1 MTEYLRMFGR
11 IKNLFR
17 RRTEEVPVDDPPSSS
32 FPPRE
37 FHPGYT
43 PGARQTAAAAPA
55 TAQSESTMEE
65 LEHPSTGDSIRL
77 LLKPVL
83 LKLPDALRTRVRQPP
98 VGGVQISIP
107 LQKVLTQLQQGSV
120 KISFG
125 ELRQASPAGVFT
137 ELNDQDQTPVELPL
151 AEILSQ
157 LRPEQLPRRAG
168 QRKIEVPEA
177 VTGLFGS
184 KGEPL
189 TSIRMGSASARGP
202 VAPAPVSQEPVA
214 PIAPEP
220 APAVAFKPSIP
231 ARAPISP
238 ISPLAPIRPSQ
249 ALPSPAALRPPSAVP
264 AAPVTPRAPVTP
276 VAPVTPMA
284 PVTPIAP
291 AVAPAMA
298 MPTSDAQPAAVPV
311 EPLFVPLV
319 RVASAWPAA
328 IKQAL
333 AHLPDATL
341 ALPSDEL
348 EQALKRGKIAFPW
361 QRLRSWITP
370 PPPDT
375 TSAFDDI
382 ALELPL
388 SVIAPIFLA
397 QRRPAAAQ
405 KKYTITDHIPDVF
418 AGRGREPST
427 QVQVAAPITPSSPPP
442 APPAVAMPSTPAR
455 PVSAPLPP
463 PAARPTAAP
472 AAAPVAA
479 PAVASVPLPPRE
491 IGEVFG
497 QPGRKNWTPS
507 EIVQKTSAL
516 RGVTGALI
524 AMQDGLLVAGHL
536 PPGLNAE
543 TIAAFLP
550 QMHSRMAQYSKE
562 LKFGEANNLTL
573 IMDDV
578 PLKIFKTG
586 GVFFTVLGRPG
597 ESLPEPHLNIVAAQ
611 LGPQNK

>member
-1 MTEYLRMFGR
+1 MFDR

-17 RRTEEVPVDDPPSSS
+17 RRTEDAQIEEPPSSS

-37 FHPGYT
+37 FQPGYS
-43 PGARQTAAAAPA
+43 PGARQSVAAPPA
-55 TAQSESTMEE
+55 PAHAEAAVEDME
-65 LEHPSTGDSIRL
+65 HASIGDSVRL

-83 LKLPDALRTRVRQPP
+83 LKLPDALRTRVRHPP

-125 ELRQASPAGVFT
+125 ELRQASPAGVFA
-137 ELNDQDQTPVELPL
+137 ELSDQDQTPVELPL

-168 QRKIEVPEA
+168 QRKVEVPET

-189 TSIRMGSASARGP
+189 TSIRMGSPSARAP
-202 VAPAPVSQEPVA
+202 AAPAPVAPEPVA

-220 APAVAFKPSIP
+220 RPAVAFKPSM
-231 ARAPISP
+231 RAPLP
-238 ISPLAPIRPSQ
+238 TAPPAPIRPVQ
-249 ALPSPAALRPPSAVP
+249 PLPSPAALRPPSVVP
-264 AAPVTPRAPVTP
+264 AV
-276 VAPVTPMA
+276 

-291 AVAPAMA
+291 AIAAPTTE
-298 MPTSDAQPAAVPV
+298 PQTAAVPV
-311 EPLFVPLV
+311 EPLIVPLTQLT
-319 RVASAWPAA
+319 SAWPLA
-328 IKQAL
+328 IKQGL
-333 AHLPDATL
+333 GDRPDAAV
-341 ALPSDEL
+341 ALPTDEL
-348 EQALKRGKIAFPW
+348 VQALKRGKITFPW
-361 QRLRSWITP
+361 KRVRSWIMPPLPASTASALDDTP
-370 PPPDT
+370 
-375 TSAFDDI
+375 
-382 ALELPL
+382 LELPL
-388 SVIAPIFLA
+388 PVIAPLFLA
-397 QRRPAAAQ
+397 QRKQAPSQ
-405 KKYTITDHIPDVF
+405 KKYTITEHIPDVF
-418 AGRGREPST
+418 AGKGREPSA
-427 QVQVAAPITPSSPPP
+427 QVQVAAPVTPSPPSVPVAP
-442 APPAVAMPSTPAR
+442 AIVMPSAPAATPAR
-455 PVSAPLPP
+455 PVSAR
-463 PAARPTAAP
+463 PAPAAP
-472 AAAPVAA
+472 AAAPAA
-479 PAVASVPLPPRE
+479 ATVPLPPRE
-491 IGEVFG
+491 IGEVLG

-507 EIVQKTSAL
+507 EIVQKTSGL
-516 RGVTGALI
+516 RGVAGALI

-562 LKFGEANNLTL
+562 LRFGEANNLTL

-597 ESLPEPHLNIVAAQ
+597 ESLPEVHLNIVAAQ